1 VVSIE
6 NYNTLT
12 FPLLGDVRLNI
23 RQNNFPYRVNRLG
36 GVATEGVAV
45 RTIIT
50 VGFAYG
56 LNWKWL

>member
-1 VVSIE
+1 MVSIE
-6 NYNTLT
+6 NHNTLT

-23 RQNNFPYRVNRLG
+23 RQNNVLYRVNRLG

-50 VGFAYG
+50 VEFAYG